1 MCDACA
7 ERGGRTLVLGM
18 GNPLRG
24 DDGVGGFVLGALRA
38 LGNLPPDVMLCS
50 AEGGDVLGPLT
61 AETWRCVV
69 IIDAADLGQAP
80 GTWMRLGPG
89 ALAVTQLRGSTHQ
102 IGLVEALAM
111 AHALGRDPERVAIFA
126 VQPQSTEWRA
136 GLSVE
141 VLRALPDLVAAVLW
155 EMSVPAPGRGRKIG
169 TMPREQATH
178 VRLDECA

>member
-7 ERGGRTLVLGM
+7 ESGGRTLVLGM

-38 LGNLPPDVMLCS
+38 LGNLPCEATLCS

-61 AETWRCVV
+61 AERWGRVV

-80 GTWMRLGPG
+80 GTWMRLGPS
-89 ALAVTQLRGSTHQ
+89 ALAVTALRGSTHR

-111 AHALGRDPERVAIFA
+111 AQALGRDPDHVAIFA
-126 VQPQSTEWRA
+126 VQPQSTEWQA
-136 GLSVE
+136 GLSQA

-155 EMSVPAPGRGRKIG
+155 EMSAPAPGRRRKIG

-178 VRLDECA
+178 VRLDQCA